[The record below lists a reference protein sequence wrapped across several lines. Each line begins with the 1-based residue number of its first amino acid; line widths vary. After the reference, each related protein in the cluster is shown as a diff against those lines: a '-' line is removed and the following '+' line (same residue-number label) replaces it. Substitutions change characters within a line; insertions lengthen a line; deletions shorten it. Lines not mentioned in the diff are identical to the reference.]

1 MTMRLIVGVGD
12 EFQCPICGMMYT
24 LLEEEPGTTAIASE
38 TGEWC
43 EHLDPEVFPARG
55 EGEYE
60 VYFREKIEE

>member
-1 MTMRLIVGVGD
+1 MRMVVSVGD
-12 EFQCPICGMMYT
+12 EFKCPVCALTYT
-24 LLEEEPGTTAIASE
+24 LWEEEPGTTVIASE

-60 VYFREKIEE
+60 VYFFEPER

>member
-1 MTMRLIVGVGD
+1 MRLIVGAGD
-12 EFQCPICGMMYT
+12 EFRHPICGMIYT

-60 VYFREKIEE
+60 VYFREEIEE

>member
-1 MTMRLIVGVGD
+1 MRIVVGVGD
-12 EFQCPICGMMYT
+12 EFRCPVCSLAYT
-24 LLEEEPGTTAIASE
+24 LFEEEPGTTAIASE

-60 VYFREKIEE
+60 VYFREEHEE